1 MKNIAI
7 LFARLSRYGVEQL
20 PAQVNPDELET
31 QLQCL
36 LGDEMEVEGP
46 PAVPVATEST
56 DGHEEMKDGSRR
68 QALKD

>member
-1 MKNIAI
+1 M
-7 LFARLSRYGVEQL
+7 
-20 PAQVNPDELET
+20 NPDELET

>member
-1 MKNIAI
+1 M
-7 LFARLSRYGVEQL
+7 FAPFSRYGVEQL

-46 PAVPVATEST
+46 PAVAVAT
-56 DGHEEMKDGSRR
+56 DGHEEIKDGSRR